1 MSEWFY
7 SIKKGHREAGDVL
20 SLWAAAWG
28 NKKVPG
34 RTTCS
39 GSLRNFFGLYSMVY
53 GFLYVAAD
61 CVLSAISVILGS
73 KLTCLQVLQYVYSR
87 RGQ

>member
-1 MSEWFY
+1 MSFLYGQPRGE
-7 SIKKGHREAGDVL
+7 IKKFRGELHVAVL
-20 SLWAAAWG
+20 SG
-28 NKKVPG
+28 
-34 RTTCS
+34 T
-39 GSLRNFFGLYSMVY
+39 FFGLYSMVY